1 MYGCTSFLQGDELG
15 LQNAWTAVTYGFV
28 VRDILVFAYGLAFG
42 SFLTVVGDRIPQ
54 GLSLIHPPSHCSACG
69 RRLHAWELIPVFS
82 WLALRGR
89 CHTCKSRIP
98 LRYPILELATGVLW
112 VVTLHQVPIWPA
124 RLAWF
129 AFWLVLLAATAT
141 DLSTMRIPNLL
152 SLPGAVGVYGLF
164 VLTHTRTWTH
174 SLWGAG
180 VGFGLL
186 FLIHLLSKGRMGL
199 GDAKL
204 YLAIGA
210 ALGPWMSLESFVLA
224 SFFGTL
230 IGLPLRW
237 SGRIGAGQAIPFVPF
252 ITLGVVTTFLWGQPL
267 WQLYLQWTVYRAV

>member
-1 MYGCTSFLQGDELG
+1 M
-15 LQNAWTAVTYGFV
+15 QNGWTAVTYGLAE
-28 VRDILVFAYGLAFG
+28 RDLLVFAYGLICG
-42 SFLTVVGDRIPQ
+42 SFLTVVGDRVPL
-54 GLSLIHPPSHCSACG
+54 GLSLIHPPSHCTACG
-69 RRLHAWELIPVFS
+69 RQLRAWELIPVFS
-82 WLALRGR
+82 WLLLGGR
-89 CHTCKSRIP
+89 CHTCKTHIP
-98 LRYPILELATGVLW
+98 ARYPLLELATGALW
-112 VVTLHQVPIWPA
+112 LFTVYQVPTWPA

-129 AFWLVLLAATAT
+129 GFWLVLLAATAT
-141 DLSTMRIPNLL
+141 DLATMRIPNVL
-152 SLPGAVGVYGLF
+152 SMPGALMVYGLF
-164 VLTHTRTWTH
+164 VLTQTRTWTS

-204 YLAIGA
+204 YLSIGA
-210 ALGPWMSLESFVLA
+210 ALGPWLSLESFVLA

-237 SGRIGAGQAIPFVPF
+237 SGRIAAGQAIPFVPF
-252 ITLGVVTTFLWGQPL
+252 IALGVVTTFLWGHSL